1 MMWRAVCFDFD
12 GTLARFVG
20 DFDELLDGLRT
31 DLGLLACDFA
41 TFKERLARA
50 TRRNGPVT
58 LLSALRETL
67 AALELREPDDLEP
80 VVARTVADYGAGM
93 RLNAGAAELLAQLDE
108 RRVPLALVSNGPNDM
123 QRAALANLGV
133 ERHFRAVLISGD
145 RDVARRKP
153 DPRIFEL
160 ACTALETMP
169 QETVMVGDDPDS
181 DIAGAR
187 AVGMDAYLVR
197 GRKSGHD
204 DTHTVADL
212 TELRRVLRERVEP
225 LGR

>member
-1 MMWRAVCFDFD
+1 MMWRAACFDFD
-12 GTLARFVG
+12 GTLAHYEG
-20 DFDELLDGLRT
+20 DFDALLDGLRT

-41 TFKERLARA
+41 TFKGRLAEA
-50 TRRNGPVT
+50 TKRNGAVT
-58 LLSALRETL
+58 LGSALSEAL
-67 AALELREPDDLEP
+67 AVLELREPDDLEP
-80 VVARTVADYGAGM
+80 VVALSVADYGAGM
-93 RLNAGAAELLAQLDE
+93 RLYAGAAELLAQLDE

-145 RDVARRKP
+145 PDVARRKP
-153 DPRIFEL
+153 DPRIFDL
-160 ACTALETMP
+160 ACTALETTP
-169 QETVMVGDDPDS
+169 QQTVMVGDDPDS

-204 DTHTVADL
+204 ETATVADL
-212 TELRRVLRERVEP
+212 AELLEVLRERVEP
-225 LGR
+225 SGP